1 VDPEYEGGGIGEYT
15 YYTIDS
21 GEFQC
26 YQGGTCRAKM
36 DCHLPD
42 THWKMLG
49 IFKINSISQD
59 NGWMEQLFKH
69 EGVCVWG
76 EDTYKFASEMR
87 KNLPNQ
93 CKSSKVMDADGNY
106 LYYAIKPE
114 VQGNITIGLYTDAL
128 CSNEYEGSDYDVWT
142 LSGYSEYYFEEFNR
156 ALDTYKICQPCVSYD
171 LTEDGFSCY
180 DQAGYT
186 NCDQVCIFNL

>member
-1 VDPEYEGGGIGEYT
+1 
-15 YYTIDS
+15 
-21 GEFQC
+21 
-26 YQGGTCRAKM
+26 M

-114 VQGNITIGLYTDAL
+114 VQGNITIGLYTDGL

-156 ALDTYKICQPCVSYD
+156 ALDAYKICQPCVSYD

-186 NCDQVCIFNL
+186 NCDQVRIFNL